1 MIFLPISVN
10 NSDPLKGQV
19 SPFEVF
25 NFSFKKKLLTDLHES
40 DQKIMDEILERE
52 RDLFLAQ
59 SGQSS
64 DFKSP
69 DSKISSWL
77 MFCSYYIIIEL
88 I

>member
-1 MIFLPISVN
+1 MIFSPIVVNSFDLP
-10 NSDPLKGQV
+10 KGQL
-19 SPFEVF
+19 SPYEVF
-25 NFSFKKKLLTDLHES
+25 NFPFKKKLLTDLHES

-69 DSKISSWL
+69 DSKISS
-77 MFCSYYIIIEL
+77 
-88 I
+88 

>member
-1 MIFLPISVN
+1 M
-10 NSDPLKGQV
+10 
-19 SPFEVF
+19 
-25 NFSFKKKLLTDLHES
+25 HES

-77 MFCSYYIIIEL
+77 MFCSYFIIIEL